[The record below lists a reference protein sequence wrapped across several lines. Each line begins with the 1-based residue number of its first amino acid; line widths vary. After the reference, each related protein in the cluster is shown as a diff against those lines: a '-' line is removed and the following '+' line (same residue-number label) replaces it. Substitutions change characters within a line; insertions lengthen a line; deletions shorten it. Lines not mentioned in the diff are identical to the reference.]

1 MRLTQTK
8 ISLMLVAAIIGSGAA
23 SCAIDEA
30 EDEAEVVYGEGEP
43 GLTGGTG
50 LRGEYFDNRDFSA
63 SKLTRVDP
71 TVNFNWGTGSPN
83 PAISSDTFSVRWT
96 GRVSPRY
103 SETYRFYTTSDD
115 GVRLWVNGQLLI
127 DNWTDHGPTENSG
140 TIALTAEALYDIR
153 MEFYENGGG
162 ATATLSWSSPSVSK
176 RIIPT
181 TRLFPPTTG
190 SPDLVVTQINL
201 SPSSPIA
208 SDPVTFSAA
217 VRNQGTAAT
226 PAGTTVGVLFSVDGS
241 PVAWSD
247 TFSQSVAAGATV
259 NLTANG
265 GPSGATWTATSGSH
279 QVVAFVDDINRI
291 PNESNENNNQLTRSF
306 SVGTVCTPACSG
318 KVCGPNGCGGSCGSC
333 PSGQACNASGQCT
346 SSSTL
351 PPLWNA
357 SPPTGT
363 SPAPSGPVVGRAG
376 EFDTGTLA
384 TNEVWDNFN
393 GASGSNPDSRLWVE
407 DTVNQGG
414 TQVYNPSHSFL
425 DGSGNA
431 VLEATQSGGTIT
443 SGRFTSRTKFNM
455 QYGWCAARIKFPKA
469 GRSWFPAWW
478 MLMVGY
484 NYNPYG
490 EIDIMEFFGNTT
502 QYSTHIHFGG
512 SLPSIESD
520 KAVPSSHSGGNAG
533 DGFHTYWMQWEPDRI
548 RIGVDDLLMGDWT
561 PASVPAGAWDH
572 MRQPFYF
579 IANFAVAP
587 PWLPAPLPT
596 DFPARML
603 IDWAW
608 YKPL

>member
-1 MRLTQTK
+1 
-8 ISLMLVAAIIGSGAA
+8 MLVAAIVGSGVA
-23 SCAIDEA
+23 SCAIDE
-30 EDEAEVVYGEGEP
+30 DEAEVAYGEGEP

-63 SKLTRVDP
+63 PKLTRVDP
-71 TVNFNWGTGSPN
+71 TVNFNWGTGSPD
-83 PAISSDTFSVRWT
+83 PTIGPDTFSVRWT

-115 GVRLWVNGQLLI
+115 GVRLWVNGQQLI
-127 DNWTDHGPTENSG
+127 NNWTDHGPTENSG
-140 TIALTAEALYDIR
+140 TIALTAEAVYDIR

-176 RIIPT
+176 RIIPQ
-181 TRLFPPTTG
+181 TRLFPPTTAG

-201 SPSSPIA
+201 SPSSPRA

-217 VRNQGTAAT
+217 VKNQGTAAT

-241 PVAWSD
+241 PVEWSD

-265 GPSGATWTATSGSH
+265 GPSGATWPATSGSH
-279 QVVAFVDDINRI
+279 QVLAFVDDVNRI
-291 PNESNENNNQLTRSF
+291 PNESNESNNQLTRSF

-318 KVCGPNGCGGSCGSC
+318 KVCGPNGCGGSCGTC
-333 PSGQACNASGQCT
+333 PSGQTCNTSGQCT
-346 SSSTL
+346 GSSTL
-351 PPLWNA
+351 PPLWNV
-357 SPPTGT
+357 SPPTST

-393 GASGSNPDSRLWVE
+393 GASGSNPDSRLWIE
-407 DTVNQGG
+407 DTINQGG

-425 DGSGNA
+425 DGNGNA

-478 MLMVGY
+478 MLMVGF
-484 NYNPYG
+484 NYSPYG
-490 EIDIMEFFGNTT
+490 EIDVMEFFGNTT

-512 SLPSIESD
+512 SLPSLSID
-520 KAVPSSHSGGNAG
+520 KAVPASHSGGNAG

-587 PWLPAPLPT
+587 PWLPAPLAT
-596 DFPARML
+596 DFPARMV

>member
-8 ISLMLVAAIIGSGAA
+8 ISLMFVAAIFGSGAA
-23 SCAIDEA
+23 SCVIDEA
-30 EDEAEVVYGEGEP
+30 DVADGEGEMA
-43 GLTGGTG
+43 LTGGTG
-50 LRGEYFDNRDFSA
+50 LRGEYFDNSDFTA
-63 SKLTRVDP
+63 PKLTRVDP
-71 TVNFNWGTGSPN
+71 TVNFNWGTGSPD
-83 PAISSDTFSVRWT
+83 PAIGSDTFSVRWT
-96 GRVSPRY
+96 GRVSPRF

-115 GVRLWVNGQLLI
+115 GVRLWVNGQQLI
-127 DNWTDHGPTENSG
+127 NNWTDHGPTENSG
-140 TIALTAEALYDIR
+140 TIALTAEAVYDIR

-176 RIIPT
+176 RIIPQ

-190 SPDLVVTQINL
+190 NPDLVVTQINL
-201 SPSSPIA
+201 SPSSPKVGDA
-208 SDPVTFSAA
+208 VTFSAA
-217 VRNQGTAAT
+217 VKNQGTAAT

-241 PVAWSD
+241 PVEWSD
-247 TFSQSVAAGATV
+247 NFSQSVAAGATV

-265 GPSGATWTATSGSH
+265 GPSGATWPATSGSH

-291 PNESNENNNQLTRSF
+291 PNESNESNNQLTQSF
-306 SVGTVCTPACSG
+306 SVGAACTPACSG
-318 KVCGPNGCGGSCGSC
+318 KVCGPNGCGGSCGTC
-333 PSGQACNASGQCT
+333 PSGQTCNTSGQCT

-393 GASGSNPDSRLWVE
+393 GTSGSNPDSRLWLE

-414 TQVYNPSHSFL
+414 TQVYDPSHSFL

-431 VLEATQSGGTIT
+431 VLEATQSGSTIT

-478 MLMVGY
+478 MLFVGY

-490 EIDIMEFFGNTT
+490 EIDVMEFFGNTT

-512 SLPSIESD
+512 SIPSIESN

-548 RIGVDDLLMGDWT
+548 RIGVDDLIMGDWT

-587 PWLPAPLPT
+587 PWLPAPLAT
-596 DFPARML
+596 DFPARMV

>member
-1 MRLTQTK
+1 MLLTQTK
-8 ISLMLVAAIIGSGAA
+8 ISRTLLAAILGSGAA
-23 SCAIDEA
+23 SCGDQ
-30 EDEAEVVYGEGEP
+30 AEVAVGEVEIA
-43 GLTGGTG
+43 LTGGTG
-50 LRGEYFDNRDFSA
+50 LRGEYFDNRDFTA
-63 SKLTRVDP
+63 PKLTRVDP
-71 TVNFNWGTGSPN
+71 TVNFNWGTGSPD
-83 PAISSDTFSVRWT
+83 PSIGADTFSVRWT

-140 TIALTAEALYDIR
+140 TIALTAEAVYDIR

-181 TRLFPPTTG
+181 TRLFPPTTTG
-190 SPDLVVTQINL
+190 KPDLVVTQVNL
-201 SPSSPIA
+201 SQSSPIVG
-208 SDPVTFSAA
+208 DPVTFSAA
-217 VRNQGTAAT
+217 VKNQGTAAT
-226 PAGTTVGVLFSVDGS
+226 PAGTIVGVLFSVDGS
-241 PVAWSD
+241 PVSWSD
-247 TFSQSVAAGATV
+247 TFSQSLAAGATV

-279 QVVAFVDDINRI
+279 QVVAFVDDVNRI
-291 PNESNENNNQLTRSF
+291 PNESDENNNKLTRSF
-306 SVGTVCTPACSG
+306 SVCTPACSG

-333 PSGQACNASGQCT
+333 ASGQTCNT
-346 SSSTL
+346 SGQCISSSTL

-393 GASGSNPDSRLWVE
+393 GASGSNPDSRLWLE
-407 DTVNQGG
+407 DTLNQGG
-414 TQVYNPSHSFL
+414 TQVYDPSHSFL

-431 VLEATQSGGTIT
+431 VLEATQSGSTIT

-478 MLMVGY
+478 MLFVGY

-490 EIDIMEFFGNTT
+490 EIDVMEFFGNTT

-512 SLPSIESD
+512 SIPSLESN
-520 KAVPSSHSGGNAG
+520 KAVPLSHSGGNAG

-548 RIGVDDLLMGDWT
+548 RIGVDDLMMGDWT

-587 PWLPAPLPT
+587 PWLPAPLAT
-596 DFPARML
+596 DFPARMV

>member
-1 MRLTQTK
+1 MRLTPIK
-8 ISLMLVAAIIGSGAA
+8 ICLIFIAVIFCSGAA
-23 SCAIDEA
+23 SCD
-30 EDEAEVVYGEGEP
+30 
-43 GLTGGTG
+43 
-50 LRGEYFDNRDFSA
+50 
-63 SKLTRVDP
+63 
-71 TVNFNWGTGSPN
+71 
-83 PAISSDTFSVRWT
+83 
-96 GRVSPRY
+96 
-103 SETYRFYTTSDD
+103 
-115 GVRLWVNGQLLI
+115 
-127 DNWTDHGPTENSG
+127 
-140 TIALTAEALYDIR
+140 
-153 MEFYENGGG
+153 
-162 ATATLSWSSPSVSK
+162 
-176 RIIPT
+176 
-181 TRLFPPTTG
+181 
-190 SPDLVVTQINL
+190 SPDLVVTQITL
-201 SPSSPIA
+201 SPSSPGA
-208 SDPVTFSAA
+208 GNPVTFSAT

-226 PAGTTVGVLFSVDGS
+226 PAGTTVGVLFSVDGN

-247 TFSQSVAAGATV
+247 TFSQSLAAGATV

-265 GPSGATWTATSGSH
+265 GPSGATWLATSGSH
-279 QVVAFVDDINRI
+279 QVVAFVDDIDRI

-333 PSGQACNASGQCT
+333 PSGQACNTSGQCT
-346 SSSTL
+346 VVSSTL

-357 SPPTGT
+357 SPPTGA

-393 GASGSNPDSRLWVE
+393 GTSGSNPDSRLWIE
-407 DTVNQGG
+407 DTINQGG

-478 MLMVGY
+478 LLHVGY

-490 EIDIMEFFGNTT
+490 EIDVMEFFGNTN
-502 QYSTHIHFGG
+502 QYSTHIYFGDG
-512 SLPSIESD
+512 LPSLEAN
-520 KAVPSSHSGGNAG
+520 KAVPASHSGGNAG

-548 RIGVDDLLMGDWT
+548 RIGVDDLLMGTWT
-561 PASVPAGAWDH
+561 PASVPAGAWAH
-572 MRQPFYF
+572 MQQPFYY

-587 PWLPAPLPT
+587 SWLPAPLPT
-596 DFPARML
+596 DFPARMV
-603 IDWAW
+603 IDWVW

>member
-1 MRLTQTK
+1 
-8 ISLMLVAAIIGSGAA
+8 
-23 SCAIDEA
+23 
-30 EDEAEVVYGEGEP
+30 
-43 GLTGGTG
+43 
-50 LRGEYFDNRDFSA
+50 
-63 SKLTRVDP
+63 
-71 TVNFNWGTGSPN
+71 
-83 PAISSDTFSVRWT
+83 
-96 GRVSPRY
+96 
-103 SETYRFYTTSDD
+103 
-115 GVRLWVNGQLLI
+115 
-127 DNWTDHGPTENSG
+127 
-140 TIALTAEALYDIR
+140 
-153 MEFYENGGG
+153 
-162 ATATLSWSSPSVSK
+162 
-176 RIIPT
+176 
-181 TRLFPPTTG
+181 
-190 SPDLVVTQINL
+190 
-201 SPSSPIA
+201 
-208 SDPVTFSAA
+208 
-217 VRNQGTAAT
+217 
-226 PAGTTVGVLFSVDGS
+226 VLFSVGGS

-265 GPSGATWTATSGSH
+265 GPSGATWPATSGSH
-279 QVVAFVDDINRI
+279 QVVAFVDDVNRI

-306 SVGTVCTPACSG
+306 SVGTVCTPVCSG

-333 PSGQACNASGQCT
+333 PSGQTCNTSGQCT
-346 SSSTL
+346 VVSSPPTL

-393 GASGSNPDSRLWVE
+393 GASGSNPDSRLWIE
-407 DTVNQGG
+407 DTINQGG

-478 MLMVGY
+478 MLLVGY

-490 EIDIMEFFGNTT
+490 EIDLMEFFGNTT
-502 QYSTHIHFGG
+502 QYSTHIYFGG
-512 SLPSIESD
+512 SLPAIESN
-520 KAVPSSHSGGNAG
+520 KAVPPSHSGGNAG

-548 RIGVDDLLMGDWT
+548 RIGVDDLLVADWT

-587 PWLPAPLPT
+587 PWLPAPLAT
-596 DFPARML
+596 DFPARMV